1 MAAPRQIAFY
11 GKGGTGKPKRKPE
24 PVTASKEDR
33 CLGSPSKNKAHFHS
47 RMNVMARMRG
57 GHGFRVPSAASRKA
71 MKHKWKGQPLPKKA
85 LILLEGT
92 KMGTGQPPV
101 AS

>member
-11 GKGGTGKPKRKPE
+11 GKGGIGKPKRKPE

-33 CLGSPSKNKAHFHS
+33 SLGSPSKNEMHFHS

-57 GHGFRVPSAASRKA
+57 GHGFRVPPAASRKA
-71 MKHKWKGQPLPKKA
+71 MKHKSKGQPRPKA